1 MVVDVSRDKLHVFII
16 MLLLTCVAGLD
27 IVLIYWDCD
36 WAFQLRQ
43 WQSGFLIVGLAG
55 VASPP
60 KAVYR
65 LSLSEIILASLDL
78 TNAGLAIGWAGELL

>member
-1 MVVDVSRDKLHVFII
+1 MRSWFRSSID
-16 MLLLTCVAGLD
+16 LLGLR
-27 IVLIYWDCD
+27 L
-36 WAFQLRQ
+36 AFQLRQ

-78 TNAGLAIGWAGELL
+78 TNAGLAIGWAGDLPWGTIDLLQ